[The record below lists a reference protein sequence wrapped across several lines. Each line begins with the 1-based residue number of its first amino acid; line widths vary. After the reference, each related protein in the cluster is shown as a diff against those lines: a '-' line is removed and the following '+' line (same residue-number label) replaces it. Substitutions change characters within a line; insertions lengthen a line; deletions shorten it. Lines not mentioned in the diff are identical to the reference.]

1 MENLAHTLLGLTL
14 AKAGLERATPLATT
28 ALVVSSNLP
37 DIDVITGTGGTI
49 AYLNHHRGFTHS
61 LVGLALLSLVL
72 TFVLAWVDR
81 KFRLRRDPFRRP
93 LRPVIIFAISYLGG
107 LGHLLMDFTN
117 NYGVRP
123 LIPFSDRWFYGDI
136 IFVVDPWIW
145 LILGSAAVW
154 LTTVDPGRAAVLP
167 RLFIALRLIFWIVV
181 GAGTALVIAL
191 ALREPAGRLDPVPLL
206 ARLVWFGGFLIILT
220 GVATGWGRAGA
231 RLARYSLAILLFYY
245 AGMWMAHQSAL
256 GQARDSIPAEGLT
269 TVSAW
274 PTPANPAL
282 WSAVATTD
290 RTAYTRLVR
299 LNQDAP
305 EWRELPLLE
314 PQLLDALK
322 RTRYT
327 RDFLD
332 FMRYGAANVE
342 ERADGYT
349 VTLRDLRFNLSL
361 RADIDRE
368 MNVVSAHA
376 RWN

>member
-28 ALVVSSNLP
+28 ALVISSNLP

-49 AYLNHHRGFTHS
+49 SYLNHHRGFTHS

-72 TFVLAWVDR
+72 TLTLVWVDR

-93 LRPVIIFAISYLGG
+93 LRPVMVFAISYLGG
-107 LGHLLMDFTN
+107 LGHILMDFTN

-123 LIPFSDRWFYGDI
+123 LIPFSDQWFYGDI

-181 GAGTALVIAL
+181 GAGTALIIAL
-191 ALREPAGRLDPVPLL
+191 ALREPVGRLEPVPAL

-231 RLARYSLAILLFYY
+231 RLARYSLVILLLYY
-245 AGMWMAHQSAL
+245 AGMWMTHQSAL
-256 GQARDSIPAEGLT
+256 RHAKDTVPAEGVT

-274 PTPANPAL
+274 PTPANPML

-299 LNQDAP
+299 LTQDTP

-361 RADIDRE
+361 RAYIDRE